1 MADRLWRAQV
11 SIPMDTA
18 LPEDA
23 IVNTWHFD
31 DDDDPIAAPDDTRDW
46 IMQALTGFYQTIDN
60 VLLAASV
67 TSPATVRL
75 YDMADPTPRQP
86 LFTEQIALTPVNG
99 DDGLPSEVALCLSFS
114 AAVSSGQNA
123 ARRRGRLYLGPIATA
138 AITTEGGARRP
149 SAAVRTVIAN
159 AAAVVRNGIEH
170 PGSPGLH
177 LKWAIYSPTT
187 DATDTLAN
195 AFNDVATGWID
206 DAFDTQRRRGARPT
220 TRTTF

>member
-114 AAVSSGQNA
+114 ATVSSGQNA

-187 DATDTLAN
+187 DATDTLGN